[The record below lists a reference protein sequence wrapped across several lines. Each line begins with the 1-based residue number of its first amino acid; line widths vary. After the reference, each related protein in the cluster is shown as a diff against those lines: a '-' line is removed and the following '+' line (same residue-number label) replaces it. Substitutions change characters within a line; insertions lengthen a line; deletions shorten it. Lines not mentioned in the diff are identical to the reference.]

1 MRRVFGRAPL
11 SRASRSRKRGIAAA
25 VGVVV
30 IGTFSAVAL
39 ASAPSNSTT
48 TVLATGNLDNSV
60 QVNTD
65 RVKFQTKDPTV
76 VRVQKVVFGP
86 GGSSGWRHR
95 PGVAIVTVAAGAVT
109 VWESDCSTT
118 TYGPGL
124 PAGPVFIESG
134 DDPGQV
140 TSVDG
145 ATTYATLVV
154 PNDDPPVFRID
165 DTPPPCAADAAA

>member
-1 MRRVFGRAPL
+1 MRRVLGRAPL
-11 SRASRSRKRGIAAA
+11 SRVSRSRKKWIAATVA
-25 VGVVV
+25 VVV
-30 IGTFSAVAL
+30 IGTFAAVAL

-109 VWESDCSTT
+109 VWDSDCSTT

-124 PAGPVFIESG
+124 PAGAVFVESG
-134 DDPGQV
+134 DDTGQGA
-140 TSVDG
+140 SVDG
-145 ATTYATLVV
+145 APTYATLVV

-165 DTPPPCAADAAA
+165 DTPPPCAANAAA

>member
-1 MRRVFGRAPL
+1 MRRVLGRAPL
-11 SRASRSRKRGIAAA
+11 SRVSRSRKKWIAATVA
-25 VGVVV
+25 VVV
-30 IGTFSAVAL
+30 IGTFAAVAL

-95 PGVAIVTVAAGAVT
+95 PGVTIVTVAAGAVT

-124 PAGPVFIESG
+124 PAGPGVIEN
-134 DDPGQV
+134 
-140 TSVDG
+140 
-145 ATTYATLVV
+145 AH
-154 PNDDPPVFRID
+154 DPPPLPNVH
-165 DTPPPCAADAAA
+165 CA

>member
-1 MRRVFGRAPL
+1 MRV
-11 SRASRSRKRGIAAA
+11 SRSRKRWSVAA

-30 IGTFSAVAL
+30 VGTVAAVAL
-39 ASAPSNSTT
+39 ASAPSNFTT

-65 RVKFQTKDPTV
+65 RIKFQTKDPTV
-76 VRVQKVVFGP
+76 VRVQKIVIGP

-95 PGVAIVTVAAGAVT
+95 PGIVIVTVASGAVT

-118 TYGPGL
+118 TYGPGQ
-124 PAGPVFIESG
+124 PAGSVFIESG

-154 PNDDPPVFRID
+154 PNSNPPVFRID
-165 DTPPPCAADAAA
+165 DTPPPCAADATA

>member
-1 MRRVFGRAPL
+1 MRRVFARAPL
-11 SRASRSRKRGIAAA
+11 SRPSRPRKKWIPAA

-30 IGTFSAVAL
+30 IGTFAAVAL

-48 TVLATGNLDNSV
+48 TVLGTGDLENSG

-65 RVKFQTKDPTV
+65 RIKFQTKDPTV

-165 DTPPPCAADAAA
+165 DTPPACAADATA

>member
-1 MRRVFGRAPL
+1 MKHPL
-11 SRASRSRKRGIAAA
+11 WSVAAG
-25 VGVVV
+25 GVAV
-30 IGTFSAVAL
+30 IGTFAAVAL
-39 ASAPSNSTT
+39 ATPPSNSTT
-48 TVLATGNLDNSV
+48 TVLATGNLDNRV
-60 QVNTD
+60 HLNAD
-65 RVKFQTKDPTV
+65 RIKFQTKDPTV

-95 PGVAIVTVAAGAVT
+95 PGITIVTVASGAVT

-124 PAGPVFIESG
+124 PAGAVFTESG

-154 PNDDPPVFRID
+154 PNTDPPVFRID
-165 DTPPPCAADAAA
+165 DTPPACA

>member
-1 MRRVFGRAPL
+1 VTRSRVHWILQGEEEVVRVIL
-11 SRASRSRKRGIAAA
+11 SRKKWTAAII
-25 VGVVV
+25 GVVV
-30 IGTFSAVAL
+30 IGTFAAVAL
-39 ASAPSNSTT
+39 ASLPSNSTT

-60 QVNTD
+60 QLNTD
-65 RVKFQTKDPTV
+65 RIKFQTKDPTV

-95 PGVAIVTVAAGAVT
+95 PGIAIITVASGAVT
-109 VWESDCSTT
+109 VRESDCSTT
-118 TYGPGL
+118 TYG
-124 PAGPVFIESG
+124 AGAVFIESG

-154 PNDDPPVFRID
+154 PNDNPPVFRID
-165 DTPPPCAADAAA
+165 DAVPACAG

>member
-11 SRASRSRKRGIAAA
+11 SRVSRSRKKWIAAA
-25 VGVVV
+25 DAVVV
-30 IGTFSAVAL
+30 IGTFAAVAL

-48 TVLATGNLDNSV
+48 TVLGTGDLDNSG

-65 RVKFQTKDPTV
+65 RIKFQTKDPTV

-124 PAGPVFIESG
+124 PAGSVFIESG

-165 DTPPPCAADAAA
+165 DTPPPCAADAPA

>member
-1 MRRVFGRAPL
+1 MRAL
-11 SRASRSRKRGIAAA
+11 RSKKWAVATAA
-25 VGVVV
+25 VAA
-30 IGTFSAVAL
+30 IGTFAAVAL
-39 ASAPSNSTT
+39 ATLPSNSTT

-60 QVNTD
+60 QLNTD
-65 RVKFQTKDPTV
+65 RIKFQTKDPTV

-95 PGVAIVTVAAGAVT
+95 PGIAIITVASGAVT

-134 DDPGQV
+134 DEPGQV
-140 TSVDG
+140 TSADG

-154 PNDDPPVFRID
+154 PNDNPPVFRID
-165 DTPPPCAADAAA
+165 DDPPACAS

>member
-1 MRRVFGRAPL
+1 MKSTRSL
-11 SRASRSRKRGIAAA
+11 SREEDVVRVSRLSKRWSVAV

-30 IGTFSAVAL
+30 IGTFAAVAL
-39 ASAPSNSTT
+39 ASLPVNSTT

-60 QVNTD
+60 QLNTD
-65 RVKFQTKDPTV
+65 RIKFQTKDPTV

-95 PGVAIVTVAAGAVT
+95 PGIAIVTVASGAVT
-109 VWESDCSTT
+109 AWESDCSTT

-124 PAGPVFIESG
+124 PAGAVFIESG

-140 TSVDG
+140 TSADG

-154 PNDDPPVFRID
+154 PNDNPPVFRID
-165 DTPPPCAADAAA
+165 DTPPPCA